1 MKKRL
6 KGFFQRLARWLNV
19 REMRQHKVK
28 AGVYIIIRAHTCVT
42 FDCRHFKRKMGECHD
57 LRVNARTVDASVVHR
72 PKAVG
77 SVAECA

>member
-28 AGVYIIIRAHTCVT
+28 AGVYISNKAHTCVT
-42 FDCRHFKRKMGECHD
+42 F
-57 LRVNARTVDASVVHR
+57 
-72 PKAVG
+72 
-77 SVAECA
+77 

>member
-28 AGVYIIIRAHTCVT
+28 AGVYIIIRLILV
-42 FDCRHFKRKMGECHD
+42 
-57 LRVNARTVDASVVHR
+57 
-72 PKAVG
+72 
-77 SVAECA
+77 